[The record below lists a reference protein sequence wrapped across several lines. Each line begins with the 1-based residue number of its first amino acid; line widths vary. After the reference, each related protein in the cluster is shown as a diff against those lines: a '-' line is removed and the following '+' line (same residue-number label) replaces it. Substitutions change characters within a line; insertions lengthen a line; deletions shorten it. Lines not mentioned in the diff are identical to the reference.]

1 MTRTPHPA
9 PEELRRDPLPLRG
22 RTALVTGASRRAGIG
37 HAVARRLAAYGASV
51 YLHHHVPHDS
61 AMPWG
66 ADRPEEV
73 AASVR
78 AALGDPRARVVAGPG
93 DLADPAAP
101 AALVGTAAAALG
113 GRLDILVANH
123 ALSGSDGT
131 LDTVDAT
138 MLDAHW
144 AVDARSVLLLVQAYA
159 RLRAA
164 LPPRTA
170 GGRVVMMTS
179 GQDHAGGMPDE
190 IAYALQKGALASV
203 TRSLSTTLAEHG
215 VTVNTVN
222 PGPVDTGYASGDD
235 HAAVAARFPA
245 GRWGLPDDP
254 ARLVAW
260 LATDEAEWVTGQ
272 VIDSE
277 GGFRR

>member
-1 MTRTPHPA
+1 MPYLPHPA
-9 PEELRRDPLPLRG
+9 PEDLRRDPLPLRG

-37 HAVARRLAAYGASV
+37 HAVARRLVAYGASV
-51 YLHHHVPHDS
+51 YLHHHVPHDA

-73 AASVR
+73 TASVR
-78 AALGDPRARVVAGPG
+78 AAQGDPGALVVAGPS
-93 DLADPAAP
+93 DLSDPAAP
-101 AALVGTAAAALG
+101 AELVATAAAALG

-123 ALSGSDGT
+123 ALSGSDGS
-131 LDTVDAT
+131 LDEIDAA

-144 AVDARSVLLLVQAYA
+144 AVDTRSVLLLVQAYA
-159 RLRAA
+159 RARATS
-164 LPPRTA
+164 PGP

-179 GQDHAGGMPDE
+179 GQDLAGGMPGE
-190 IAYALQKGALASV
+190 IAYALQKGALASI

-222 PGPVDTGYASGDD
+222 PGPVDTGYLTGEAY
-235 HAAVAARFPA
+235 AAVAARFPT
-245 GRWGLPDDP
+245 GRWGMPDDP
-254 ARLVAW
+254 ARLIAW
-260 LATDEAEWVTGQ
+260 LATDEAGWVTGQ